1 MQENATQYGG
11 KRPGQTASEVVDTG
25 SKGKE
30 DLIMPPI
37 LGNILVI
44 AALAAVVALAI
55 RSIRKSRKSG
65 GCDGSCGNCR
75 GCH

>member
-1 MQENATQYGG
+1 MAE
-11 KRPGQTASEVVDTG
+11 KDPSRRRLRFVDTG

-44 AALAAVVALAI
+44 ATLAAVVALAV

-65 GCDGSCGNCR
+65 GCDGNCGNCG